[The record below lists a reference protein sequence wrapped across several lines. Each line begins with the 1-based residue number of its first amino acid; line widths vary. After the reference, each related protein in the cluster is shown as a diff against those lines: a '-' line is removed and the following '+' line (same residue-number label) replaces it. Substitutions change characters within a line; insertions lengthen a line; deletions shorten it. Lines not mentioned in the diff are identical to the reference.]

1 MISIFVFPMLLKR
14 IDKPTKEDWLTELK
28 FDGIRMILSKHD
40 GVTRLYTRHKTEIT
54 NRFPELCANEI
65 DDGTILDGELI
76 VLNEDGQPD
85 FELVMSRFRSY
96 QLTPILPVQFVVFDI
111 IKHKHT
117 WTNSLPLIQRKEILS
132 KTLRPH
138 PHMAGIK
145 WIEGQADAYFAAVK
159 DRELEGIVIKNPTST
174 YKINKRSDDW
184 LKVINYQ
191 YTQGLI
197 TGYRKDEFGLLLE
210 SFEGETL
217 GIMEHMPVKSRREFY
232 AIAKRQNVSD
242 YKKFVYLETPL
253 PCKIRY
259 RHKTSNGY
267 LRIPTF
273 LEWLI

>member
-1 MISIFVFPMLLKR
+1 MLLHR
-14 IDKPTKEDWLTELK
+14 IDEPIDNDWLTELK
-28 FDGIRMILSKHD
+28 FDGIRLILSKHD
-40 GVTRLYTRHKTEIT
+40 GTTRLYTRHKTEIT

-76 VLNEDGQPD
+76 VLNDEGQPD
-85 FELVMSRFRSY
+85 FELVMSRFRSSKT
-96 QLTPILPVQFVVFDI
+96 TPLLPVQFVVFDI

-117 WTNSLPLIQRKEILS
+117 WTTALPLIQRKEILS
-132 KTLRPH
+132 KVLRPH
-138 PHMAGIK
+138 PHMTEIK

-210 SFEGETL
+210 SFEGESW
-217 GIMEHMPVKSRREFY
+217 GVMEHMPIKSRREFY
-232 AIAKRQNVSD
+232 KLTKLQTVNES
-242 YKKFVYLETPL
+242 KNFVHLETPF

-259 RHKTSNGY
+259 RHKTSKGY

-273 LEWLI
+273 VDWLI

>member
-138 PHMAGIK
+138 PHMDGIK

-174 YKINKRSDDW
+174 YKINKRSENW

-210 SFEGETL
+210 SFEGESW
-217 GIMEHMPVKSRREFY
+217 GVMEHMPLKTRKQFY
-232 AIAKRQNVSD
+232 QIAKMQNVTED
-242 YKKFVYLETPL
+242 KKFVYLETPL

-259 RHKTSNGY
+259 RNVTKQGY

-273 LEWLI
+273 LDWLT